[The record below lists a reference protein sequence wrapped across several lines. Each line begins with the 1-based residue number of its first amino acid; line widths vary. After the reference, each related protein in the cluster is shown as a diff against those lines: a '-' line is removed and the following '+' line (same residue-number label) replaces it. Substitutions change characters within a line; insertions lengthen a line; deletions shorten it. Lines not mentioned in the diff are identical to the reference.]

1 MKFLKWACDFQE
13 IQNQD
18 CTFTQ
23 VCKMLD
29 VKKEHI
35 ANIAMASESSYDMLC
50 SSYDCDSNDFSLDT
64 NRSIA

>member
-1 MKFLKWACDFQE
+1 
-13 IQNQD
+13 
-18 CTFTQ
+18 
-23 VCKMLD
+23 MLD

-50 SSYDCDSNDFSLDT
+50 SSYDCDSNDFSLDM